1 MKKDVLAFDKAT
13 VRKVDQ
19 DGKLHIAISHITKAM
34 VCPYFGHEI
43 PNYKELGLDA
53 NTVYNLL
60 RDPQELEKSAH
71 TFNKLP
77 ILSKHEPVFVGLTDK
92 DFKPYLIGFSGDDA
106 VYNAPYVDN
115 SLVIYDSVAIAA
127 IEQSAQKEIS
137 CGYRYV
143 PIMKSGSYDGMSY
156 DGVMTDIV
164 GNHIAIVES
173 GRAGSDVVVGDKNPF
188 LEAFDMSK
196 TSRKAV
202 AVKAG
207 LSAFLM
213 PVLAADA
220 SIDLKKIVGLPK
232 AKTIESDADRIAN
245 AIVLATK
252 DKLAKDAAIDP
263 VLLKKVILLAADAES
278 DKEMDEKE
286 PVAKDSDKRDDET
299 DEEYKARMAKDEDKD
314 DDKDDDKVSKTAMDS
329 AIGAAVNA
337 ERQRQLAIRQAEK
350 DVHHVVGDIVA
361 QDSAEAVYKL
371 ALDAKEV
378 DLTGVDK
385 SAYRALFKAMC
396 TVGETNKPKLAQ
408 DSAVSSGAFAESFP
422 MAAKV
427 KVRG

>member
-1 MKKDVLAFDKAT
+1 MNKDVLAFDKAT

-19 DGKLHIAISHITKAM
+19 DGKLHVAISHISKAM
-34 VCPYFGHEI
+34 VCPYYGYEI
-43 PNYKELGLDA
+43 PNYESLGLDK

-60 RDPQELEKSAH
+60 RDPQELEKAAH

-77 ILSKHEPVFVGLTDK
+77 ILSKHEAVFVGITDNE
-92 DFKPYLIGFSGDDA
+92 FKKYIIGFSGDDA
-106 VYNAPYVDN
+106 VYNTPYVDN

-143 PIMKSGSYDGMSY
+143 PVMTKGTYDGMSY

-173 GRAGSDVVVGDKNPF
+173 GRAGSDVVVGDSNPF
-188 LEAFDMSK
+188 NEVNMKVKKLAEAVAAKLATDSK
-196 TSRKAV
+196 TV
-202 AVKAG
+202 PDN
-207 LSAFLM
+207 LEQ
-213 PVLAADA
+213 
-220 SIDLKKIVGLPK
+220 IIKIALD
-232 AKTIESDADRIAN
+232 ES
-245 AIVLATK
+245 
-252 DKLAKDAAIDP
+252 
-263 VLLKKVILLAADAES
+263 
-278 DKEMDEKE
+278 DEKE

-299 DEEYKARMAKDEDKD
+299 DDEYKARMAKDEDKD

-371 ALDAKEV
+371 ALDAKGV

-385 SAYRALFKAMC
+385 SAYRALFKAVC
-396 TVGETNKPKLAQ
+396 TVGETSKPKLAQ
-408 DSAVSSGAFAESFP
+408 DSAVSSGAFAELFP
-422 MAAKV
+422 SAAKV

>member
-1 MKKDVLAFDKAT
+1 MKKDILAFDKAT
-13 VRKVDQ
+13 VRKIDQ

-43 PNYKELGLDA
+43 PNYQALGLDA

-60 RDPQELEKSAH
+60 RGPQELEKAAH

-77 ILSKHEPVFVGLTDK
+77 ILSTHKAVFVGQTDQE
-92 DFKPYLIGFSGDDA
+92 FKPYVIGFSGDDS

-115 SLVIYDSVAIAA
+115 SLVIFDSVAIAA

-286 PVAKDSDKRDDET
+286 QVAKDSDKRDDET
-299 DEEYKARMAKDEDKD
+299 DEEYKARMAKDNYDE
-314 DDKDDDKVSKTAMDS
+314 DKDDDKVSKTAMDS
-329 AIGAAVNA
+329 ALAAAVQA
-337 ERQRQLAIRQAEK
+337 ERQHQLAIRQAEK

-371 ALDAKEV
+371 ALDAKGV

-385 SAYRALFKAMC
+385 SAYRALFKAVC
-396 TVGETNKPKLAQ
+396 TVGETSKPKLAQ
-408 DSAVSSGAFAESFP
+408 DSAVSSGAFAELFP
-422 MAAKV
+422 SAAKV